1 MTAQSEQ
8 DMRDLRQQM
17 TVFLMAGGLSLGL
30 LEGSRRMVAHPGM
43 SVWLRQGAIGVLLLG
58 CGIAGISMLVVG
70 VGDLRRAATQAT
82 DGTPAHRKVNRAKA
96 MVSVFVGGLLGLL
109 VPGALIVQALRA

>member
-30 LEGSRRMVAHPGM
+30 LEGSRRMVAHPEM
-43 SVWLRQGAIGVLLLG
+43 SAWLRQGAISVLTLG
-58 CGIAGISMLVVG
+58 CGVAGVGMLVSG
-70 VGDLRRAATQAT
+70 VLDLRRAAHQAA
-82 DGTPAHRKVNRAKA
+82 DGTPAHRRVHRGKA
-96 MVSVFVGGLLGLL
+96 VVSVAIGALLGLL

>member
-8 DMRDLRQQM
+8 DMRELRQQM

-30 LEGSRRMVAHPGM
+30 LEGSRRMVAHPEM
-43 SVWLRQGAIGVLLLG
+43 SAWLRQGAISVLTLG
-58 CGIAGISMLVVG
+58 CGIAGVAMLVTG
-70 VGDLRRAATQAT
+70 VADLRRAARQSSE
-82 DGTPAHRKVNRAKA
+82 GTPAHRKVNRGKA
-96 MVSVFVGGLLGLL
+96 LVSVAVGGLLGLL